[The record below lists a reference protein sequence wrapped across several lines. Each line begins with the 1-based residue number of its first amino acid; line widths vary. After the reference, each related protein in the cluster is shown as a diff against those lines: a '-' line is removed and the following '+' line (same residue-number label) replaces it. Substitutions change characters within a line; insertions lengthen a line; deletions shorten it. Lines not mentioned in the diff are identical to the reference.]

1 MSYLFKVSPKHGHV
15 VYHLC
20 LMFISTNDVLIGKE
34 FKFKHVKR
42 PRILKSMDKMDFEL
56 KYYN

>member
-15 VYHLC
+15 VYPVC
-20 LMFISTNDVLIGKE
+20 LLFNSTNDDLIGKE

-42 PRILKSMDKMDFEL
+42 TRILK
-56 KYYN
+56 